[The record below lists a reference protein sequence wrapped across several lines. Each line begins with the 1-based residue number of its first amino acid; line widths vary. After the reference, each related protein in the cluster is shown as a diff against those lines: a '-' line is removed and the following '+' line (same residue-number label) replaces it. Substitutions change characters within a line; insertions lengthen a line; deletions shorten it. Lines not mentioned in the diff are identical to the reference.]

1 MPLDKQAL
9 EALKMDRDRIQD
21 AAQRRAMPYVLV
33 AGLASV
39 LLLGAAA
46 WWLLRSEPVTVEV
59 AVAQL
64 AEGGERRQAATVLN
78 ASGYVV
84 ARRVATVAS
93 RVTGQITEVRIEEGM
108 HVEEGEL
115 LARLDDSIARA
126 ELALAESRVETARRQ
141 AEEVRVR
148 LEEARR
154 TLERTRALRE
164 RDLASESA
172 LDAARA
178 EVAALEARLTVAL
191 GEAVTAERMLALSQR
206 NVDETLIRA
215 PFAGVVVSK
224 NAQPGETIS
233 PMSAGGFTRTGIATI
248 VDMESLEIE
257 VDVNEAFI
265 NRVQADQP
273 VRAVLDAYP
282 DWSIPARVISI
293 VPTADRQRA
302 TVRVRVGFEALD
314 PRILPEMGVQVWFLE
329 AAPQERQENG
339 GRMAVLI
346 PERALRGAQGGEY
359 LYVVHQG
366 RVQRRMVQVGN
377 RQGGQIEI
385 LAGVGG
391 GEQVILNA
399 AGELEQGSPVII
411 RQRNGS

>member
-1 MPLDKQAL
+1 
-9 EALKMDRDRIQD
+9 
-21 AAQRRAMPYVLV
+21 
-33 AGLASV
+33 
-39 LLLGAAA
+39 
-46 WWLLRSEPVTVEV
+46 
-59 AVAQL
+59 
-64 AEGGERRQAATVLN
+64 VLN

-93 RVTGQITEVRIEEGM
+93 RVTGQIIDVRIEEGM
-108 HVEEGEL
+108 RVEEGEL

-141 AEEVRVR
+141 AAEVRVR

-178 EVAALEARLTVAL
+178 EVAALEARLTVSL